1 MTALM
6 TMKLLHACCNNR
18 IVVKQSFPNG
28 NRIIVHVEREFLVE
42 VIGETKVCVVIN
54 PEGCNCDDEE
64 WGMDVDDEEFEE
76 LNPDFLVGS
85 EEE

>member
-1 MTALM
+1 
-6 TMKLLHACCNNR
+6 
-18 IVVKQSFPNG
+18 
-28 NRIIVHVEREFLVE
+28 
-42 VIGETKVCVVIN
+42 VIGETKVCVAVN
-54 PEGCNCDDEE
+54 PKGCSCDDEDDE